1 MSNDGES
8 YPASSTDQA
17 RGRWNTPRILVV
29 DDDVDIRNF
38 SDWVLT
44 AYGYRADTAADSAD
58 AWKALRARSYDLLI
72 TDHNM
77 PKVTGIELVR
87 ALRSERM
94 TLAVVL
100 IAGNLPE
107 EALVQNSPLQLA
119 GTLLKPFTMEELV
132 RTVTKVLYA
141 AQFGTSP
148 AAPEPSGVLE
158 RIVPVTV
165 GQPDMQ

>member
-1 MSNDGES
+1 MDNYGES
-8 YPASSTDQA
+8 YAATSTEVQLQGQANSSH
-17 RGRWNTPRILVV
+17 RILVV
-29 DDDVDIRNF
+29 DDDDDIRDI
-38 SDWVLT
+38 SAQVLT
-44 AYGYRADTAADSAD
+44 AYGYRADTAADGAD

-87 ALRSERM
+87 TLRSERM
-94 TLAVVL
+94 TLPVVL
-100 IAGNLPE
+100 MSGTLPE

-132 RTVTKVLYA
+132 ATVTKIVGA

-148 AAPEPSGVLE
+148 AASSPHDDPAPS
-158 RIVPVTV
+158 VPRV
-165 GQPDMQ
+165 QI

>member
-1 MSNDGES
+1 
-8 YPASSTDQA
+8 
-17 RGRWNTPRILVV
+17 V
-29 DDDVDIRNF
+29 DDNVDVRDF

-94 TLAVVL
+94 TLPVVL
-100 IAGNLPE
+100 MSGTLP
-107 EALVQNSPLQLA
+107 EALVQNSSLQLA
-119 GTLLKPFTMEELV
+119 STLLKPFTMAELV
-132 RTVTKVLYA
+132 GTVTKVAWSRKSTWNVPFESSVTKLW
-141 AQFGTSP
+141 P
-148 AAPEPSGVLE
+148 LE
-158 RIVPVTV
+158 VTV
-165 GQPDMQ
+165 GV

>member
-8 YPASSTDQA
+8 YPASSTDRQA
-17 RGRWNTPRILVV
+17 RGRWNPLRILVV
-29 DDDVDIRNF
+29 DDDDDIRDF
-38 SDWVLT
+38 IDWVLT

-94 TLAVVL
+94 TLPVVL
-100 IAGNLPE
+100 MSGTLPE
-107 EALVQNSPLQLA
+107 EALVQNSSLQLA
-119 GTLLKPFTMEELV
+119 GTLLKPFTMEELAG
-132 RTVTKVLYA
+132 TVTKVLDA
-141 AQFGTSP
+141 ARFGTSP
-148 AAPEPSGVLE
+148 AASSPDHDPAPS
-158 RIVPVTV
+158 VPRV
-165 GQPDMQ
+165 QI

>member
-1 MSNDGES
+1 
-8 YPASSTDQA
+8 
-17 RGRWNTPRILVV
+17 VV
-29 DDDVDIRNF
+29 DDDVDIRDF
-38 SDWVLT
+38 SAWVLT
-44 AYGYRADTAADSAD
+44 AHGYRTDTAADSAD

-94 TLAVVL
+94 TLPVVL
-100 IAGNLPE
+100 MSGTLPE
-107 EALVQNSPLQLA
+107 EALVQNSSLQLA

-132 RTVTKVLYA
+132 GTVTKIVCA

-148 AAPEPSGVLE
+148 AASSPNDDPATS
-158 RIVPVTV
+158 VPRV
-165 GQPDMQ
+165 QI

>member
-1 MSNDGES
+1 
-8 YPASSTDQA
+8 
-17 RGRWNTPRILVV
+17 VV
-29 DDDVDIRNF
+29 DDDDDIRDF
-38 SDWVLT
+38 SAWVLT
-44 AYGYRADTAADSAD
+44 ACGYRADTAADSAD

-94 TLAVVL
+94 TLPVVL
-100 IAGNLPE
+100 MSGNLPD
-107 EALVQNSPLQLA
+107 EALVHNSSLQLA

-132 RTVTKVLYA
+132 GTVTKVLYA

-148 AAPEPSGVLE
+148 AAASPNDDPAPSVL
-158 RIVPVTV
+158 RVQI
-165 GQPDMQ
+165 

>member
-1 MSNDGES
+1 MSNYGES
-8 YPASSTDQA
+8 YAASSTDRQA
-17 RGRWNTPRILVV
+17 RGRWNPPRILVV
-29 DDDVDIRNF
+29 DDDVHIRDF
-38 SDWVLT
+38 SAWVLT

-94 TLAVVL
+94 TLPVVL
-100 IAGNLPE
+100 MSGNLPE
-107 EALVQNSPLQLA
+107 QALVQNSSLQLA

-132 RTVTKVLYA
+132 GAVTKVLYA

-148 AAPEPSGVLE
+148 AASSPNDDPAPSVLSAQ
-158 RIVPVTV
+158 I
-165 GQPDMQ
+165 

>member
-1 MSNDGES
+1 
-8 YPASSTDQA
+8 
-17 RGRWNTPRILVV
+17 VV
-29 DDDVDIRNF
+29 DDDVEIRNF

-44 AYGYRADTAADSAD
+44 AHGYRADTAADGAD

-94 TLAVVL
+94 TLPVVL
-100 IAGNLPE
+100 MSGNLPE
-107 EALVQNSPLQLA
+107 EAVQNSSLQLA

-141 AQFGTSP
+141 AQFGANP
-148 AAPEPSGVLE
+148 AASSPNEDPAPSVLRVE
-158 RIVPVTV
+158 T
-165 GQPDMQ
+165 